1 MIRFLNV
8 YFPTRTIILIFC
20 ETLIVCGSFLLAS
33 ALLLGPNTL
42 STLSDQHGVLKIGV
56 LTGVTILCA
65 YYFDLYEPQHISAP
79 WEIDFRLLV
88 VIGSLSL
95 LLSAVVFMFPQA
107 DIARYVLLLGL
118 ALVVTL
124 LIVWRKAFEWISGKS
139 IFQERVFVLGAG
151 EAATTVVDTIRSR
164 KEAGMEVVAWEQH
177 RTETPEDRSQ
187 LATVVK
193 QIPKIQPP
201 VSRIVIALQE
211 RRGELPV
218 DALLSLRFS
227 GIMIEEVG
235 SFLERLTGKV
245 QLEGL
250 RPSSMLFSESFGMKP
265 SQQVVQR
272 LTSTIVAL
280 VGLLLF
286 LPFFPLVV
294 LLVRLSSPGP
304 IFFSQTRVGLGGQ
317 LFRVYKFRTMYTNAE
332 SSGAKWATKGDSRV
346 TRVGALLRKTRI
358 DEVPQLWNVL
368 RGDMSFVGPRPERPE
383 FVPWLSEQL
392 PYYDLRHMVRP
403 GLTGWA
409 QVRYGYGAT
418 LEESREKLA
427 YDLYYLKNKS
437 LGLDLLIMFETIKT
451 IVRRRGAQ

>member
-8 YFPTRTIILIFC
+8 YFPTRTIVLMLC
-20 ETLIVCGSFLLAS
+20 ETLIVGGSFLLAS

-42 STLSDQHGVLKIGV
+42 ATLTEQHGAVKIV
-56 LTGVTILCA
+56 ILTVVTILCA

-79 WEIDFRLLV
+79 WEINFRLLV

-95 LLSAVVFMFPQA
+95 ILSAVIFMFPEA
-107 DIARYVLLLGL
+107 DIARYVLFLGL

-124 LIVWRKAFEWISGKS
+124 LIMWRRCFEWISGKS
-139 IFQERVFVLGAG
+139 IFQERVFVLGDG
-151 EAATTVVDTIRSR
+151 DAANTVVQMIRSR
-164 KEAGMEVVAWEQH
+164 KEAGMEVVGWEPH
-177 RTETPEDRSQ
+177 LADTVEGRTCF
-187 LATVVK
+187 ATAVK
-193 QIPKIQPP
+193 QIPAIQPP
-201 VSRIVIALQE
+201 VSRIIIALQE
-211 RRGELPV
+211 RRGGLPV

-227 GIMIEEVG
+227 GIMIEEVS

-245 QLEGL
+245 QLDTL
-250 RPSSMLFSESFGMKP
+250 RPSNLLFSDSFGTRP
-265 SQQVVQR
+265 SRQVAQR
-272 LTSTIVAL
+272 LTSTFVAL
-280 VGLLLF
+280 IGLLVF
-286 LPFFPLVV
+286 LPFFPIVV

-304 IFFSQTRVGLGGQ
+304 IFFSQTRVGLGGK
-317 LFRVYKFRTMYTNAE
+317 LFSVYKFRTMFTDAE
-332 SSGAKWATKGDSRV
+332 AKGAKWATKGDARV
-346 TRVGALLRKTRI
+346 TRVGSLLRKTRI

-383 FVPWLSEQL
+383 FVPWLAEQL
-392 PYYDLRHMVRP
+392 PYYDLRHMIRP

-418 LEESREKLA
+418 LAESREKLA

-437 LGLDLLIMFETIKT
+437 FGLDLLIMFETIKT